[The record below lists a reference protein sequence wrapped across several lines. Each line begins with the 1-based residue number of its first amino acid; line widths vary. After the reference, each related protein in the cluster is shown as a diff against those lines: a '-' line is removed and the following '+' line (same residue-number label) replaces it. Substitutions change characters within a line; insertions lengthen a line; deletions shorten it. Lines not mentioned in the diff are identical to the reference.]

1 MNVDDRHIMRSWH
14 SCLFGFCS
22 VVEIIED
29 ITPIFTGNDGS

>member
-1 MNVDDRHIMRSWH
+1 MLNCFEEISQNIAFF
-14 SCLFGFCS
+14 CFCS

>member
-1 MNVDDRHIMRSWH
+1 MNVDDRRIMHSWR